1 MNNFTWKK
9 DFGFPWL
16 VSFQSYN
23 YDFINADALI
33 NLLSVKG
40 GKLVTPNGMSYGVLV
55 LDSNARHMS
64 LPVLRKI
71 RDLVKGG
78 AAFAGIQPQ
87 SDPSIA
93 DNSTEFHNIVNEIW
107 NGNNAKV
114 FTGKGLGDV
123 MNALNIQPDF
133 AYTKPQADTKLMY
146 VHRKLN
152 DGDVYRADNRHG
164 RREDL
169 EATFR
174 VAGKIP
180 ELWFAETGKTEPLSY
195 NIADGVTKVKL
206 HMEPNDAFFVV
217 FKNKAANTSF
227 ELPAVQVKELATI
240 NDAWNVNFQK
250 DRGAPAAIKMN
261 ELSSWTDNADAGVK
275 YFSGT
280 GTYTKTITAP
290 ADWFTKDTEL
300 WLNLGD
306 VKNLAEVT
314 VNGKL
319 LGVLWKKPFRV
330 NVTDAL
336 KQGTNQVE
344 IKVTNLWVNRI
355 IGDAQP
361 GITSKI
367 TYTSMPFY
375 GLILLCYLRACQ
387 DP

>member
-1 MNNFTWKK
+1 LNNFTWKK